1 MNRDI
6 GIPWYSHGLDSW
18 WLVGRYHFCGKK
30 GIPNW
35 RVGSPEY
42 KPSTL
47 NLHYLL
53 RYSPR
58 HPSSILWIFMCG
70 VFDGFITFYPY
81 LSLSSNPFFVYI
93 YMVCSILFSGIP
105 FNLWLVFQGNSTKN
119 WSVLLRQS
127 FQGNFLKNLPEN
139 SHCFLAE
146 DESFP
151 SFVASQNPVF
161 YRFPIHQS
169 SNSTECSSFFLGNL
183 SNPTNI
189 EPENNSQSLE
199 DNG

>member
-1 MNRDI
+1 MVF
-6 GIPWYSHGLDSW
+6 PWLGFMVVSW
-18 WLVGRYHFCGKK
+18 ALSFLWQERNPKLK
-30 GIPNW
+30 GWIT
-35 RVGSPEY
+35 RVQTVYTE
-42 KPSTL
+42 STL
-47 NLHYLL
+47 FA
-53 RYSPR
+53 PIF
-58 HPSSILWIFMCG
+58 PSSSLVNLMDFYVWCFWWIYH
-70 VFDGFITFYPY
+70 V
-81 LSLSSNPFFVYI
+81 LSISFFELKSIFCLYI

-139 SHCFLAE
+139 SHRFLAE

-169 SNSTECSSFFLGNL
+169 SNSTECSFFLGNL